1 MMIVALALPILLLAE
16 SSHSF
21 SPSRTTLSAESDGRP
36 SNIHLDAS
44 LLHAEP
50 SESAETSSPSDASSL
65 PSLFPMFVDIL
76 QENGFT
82 SPTPIQEASSLLSKG
97 GEDLLLIAATGSGKS
112 LAYLLPALSKAYESP
127 DQKKTVLIV
136 APTRELAA
144 QLARDTSL
152 LIPDDVIEE
161 DQVSSDGTKT
171 NVVLAVRGI
180 PPPTPF
186 QIDNARV
193 LVGTPHELFVILT
206 RISGAQKFIAGD
218 CLSALGE

>member
-1 MMIVALALPILLLAE
+1 MIATLASSVILLACPKAA
-16 SSHSF
+16 HSF
-21 SPSRTTLSAESDGRP
+21 SPSRATLFSRLGKP
-36 SNIHLDAS
+36 SNIIHLDAS
-44 LLHAEP
+44 LVHAE
-50 SESAETSSPSDASSL
+50 SESAETSSDASSL
-65 PSLFPMFVDIL
+65 PSIFPMFADIL

-82 SPTPIQEASSLLSKG
+82 NPTPIQEASSLLSKG

-112 LAYLLPALSKAYESP
+112 LAYLLPSLSRAHESP
-127 DQKKTVLIV
+127 GQKKTVLIV

-152 LIPDDVIEE
+152 LIPDDTEE
-161 DQVSSDGTKT
+161 NQASSDGTT

-180 PPPTPF
+180 PPPTPS

-193 LVGTPHELFVILT
+193 LVGTPHELFVVLT

-218 CLSALGE
+218 SLSALGE